1 MATLCLIEC
10 SRHGLLESE
19 LLQLLADE
27 DNLFP
32 EEYAQRFKDDTID
45 DYVESAGKLMF
56 SSKSFNEFLNYFYER
71 AKLLLSL
78 LSLLNELKEKNKS
91 CLYRSQ
97 MKREGN

>member
-56 SSKSFNEFLNYFYER
+56 SSKSFNEFF
-71 AKLLLSL
+71 KLF
-78 LSLLNELKEKNKS
+78 
-91 CLYRSQ
+91 
-97 MKREGN
+97 